1 METQEMLIWPIL
13 APKRADLEVFV
24 QYFCKMI
31 DEKLF
36 FFLSVFILRYTTTE
50 KVF

>member
-1 METQEMLIWPIL
+1 MTHIF

-31 DEKLF
+31 DYKYFLA
-36 FFLSVFILRYTTTE
+36 LSVLILRYLTTE